1 MTVPADQ
8 QSTSNLAR
16 LEREMNK
23 IGCPQLIAL
32 DGSPSADHLN
42 YLDLMATRKQT
53 GLRPHAVAEFQGRP
67 ILYLVDDLGDHVH
80 PTDEQVRDLGQLL
93 ANRSEHAMLG
103 VVRPGELTLYP
114 VNLSRAELDAAKP
127 KPFNLTNADPL
138 LFQTLAT
145 GLFALEGQ
153 PTAPDYVFDEI
164 HHLLTEAD
172 AALAGKMSPL
182 EVLSVAGRALF
193 FRFLHD
199 RRIVLAEELQEICP
213 KAKDLKDIFSDAER
227 AAATSCWLDE
237 TFNGD
242 LLPLIDE
249 ASHSD
254 PTKRMSAYRKFFR
267 EAGTKTDGKI
277 FRHLEAIMRGW
288 RHIGHST
295 FQTTIDWDDFDFAHI
310 PIGVLSQVYE
320 TFSRRWDE
328 SHAQETSV
336 HYTPKNIAHLLV
348 EEAMAGVKNAK
359 DAIILDAAC
368 GAGAFLVLAFRHLV
382 RLHWKEEGRRPDKNT
397 IQRILY
403 RQIRG
408 FDISE
413 SALRLAAL
421 ALYITAIEVNGTT
434 RPPNI
439 LKFPRALQDEV
450 LFNFGSNDAQGH
462 SRGFILGSLSGVVPE
477 RFNAHFDVVLGNP
490 PWTRLRSKA
499 KLAAEK
505 AADRLRLAE
514 INREFNTISRRALK
528 ARNVSD
534 FSVDT
539 YENPDNDPDLPFVWR
554 ATEWAKPGGVIALA
568 LPARIILKQSD
579 AGRIAREALLRGL
592 TVTGILNASDLEE
605 TPVWRNMKLPFMLLF
620 ARNARAPADHQ
631 FQFVTP
637 VRENALTK
645 RAEFRIDYQSAQPV
659 SVNTVLKRPW
669 MLKAL
674 SVGTVLDVEV
684 WDKVAERGLAT
695 LDELW
700 LRFKLPSNEGYN
712 ISKGDRQ
719 FPAEHLLNLPDF
731 EPPENGFEIDFEK
744 LDRWGDRHNRKT
756 ANRPRE
762 ADLYQAPLVIIPQT
776 PGEAR
781 ERPKAYLSEA
791 RAVAFSKS
799 YYGYSTAKYRDS
811 DGLARLLYLIIHS
824 ELWQHYCLTH
834 SSRIGASWR
843 TILKEELKTLPFVD
857 VDSLTPAQKQQVR
870 VLAKELLSSSN
881 KPWDKIDQLVFD
893 LYGLSS
899 HDIGVVRD
907 TIRFGSP
914 YRSAR
919 DPAALPPQQS
929 DRDQFCRYLEDML
942 QPFVLDAIGKLCVQ
956 TVNTPPDTW
965 NPPWRFITLTPAD
978 LPFEPSSAVLAKVMR
993 EANRTAAS
1001 RVIMVLP
1008 QQRGLLIGFLNQ
1020 LRFWSQSR
1028 ARLSGLNIVRQHLGA
1043 FRRK

>member
-1 MTVPADQ
+1 MTVPTDQ
-8 QSTSNLAR
+8 QSTLAR
-16 LEREMNK
+16 LGREMNK

-32 DGSPSADHLN
+32 DGSPTADHLN
-42 YLDLMATRKQT
+42 YLDLMASRRHA

-67 ILYLVDDLGDHVH
+67 ILYLVDDLGDRAH
-80 PTDEQVRDLGQLL
+80 PTNAQVRDLGQLL

-114 VNLSRAELDAAKP
+114 INLSRAELDAATP
-127 KPFNLTNADPL
+127 KPFNLTDADPL
-138 LFQTLAT
+138 LFQSLAT
-145 GLFALEGQ
+145 GLFMVEGQ

-164 HHLLTEAD
+164 HRLLTEAD
-172 AALAGKMSPL
+172 AALAGQISPL
-182 EVLSVAGRALF
+182 EILSVAGRALF

-213 KAKDLKDIFSDAER
+213 KAKDLKDVFTDAER
-227 AAATSCWLDE
+227 AAATSCWLDD

-242 LLPLIDE
+242 LLPLVDE
-249 ASHSD
+249 ASYAD
-254 PTKRMSAYRKFFR
+254 PAKRMSAYRKFFR
-267 EAGTKTDGKI
+267 EANSKTDGKI
-277 FRHLEAIMRGW
+277 FLHLEAIMRGW
-288 RHIGHST
+288 KHVENST
-295 FQTTIDWDDFDFAHI
+295 FQTVIDWDDFDFAHI

-328 SHAQETSV
+328 SHAEETSV
-336 HYTPKNIAHLLV
+336 HYTPKNIVHLLV
-348 EEAMAGVKNAK
+348 EEALAGVKNAK
-359 DAIILDAAC
+359 DAVILDAAC
-368 GAGAFLVLAFRHLV
+368 GAGAFLVVAFRHLV
-382 RLHWKEEGRRPDKNT
+382 RLHWKEEGRRPDKNM

-421 ALYITAIEVNGTT
+421 ALYVTAIEVNGTT
-434 RPPNI
+434 RPPKI

-450 LFNFGSNDAQGH
+450 LFNFDSRHSDKH
-462 SRGFILGSLSGVVPE
+462 SRGFVLGSLSSGVPE
-477 RFNAHFDVVLGNP
+477 RFNAHFDVVMGNP
-490 PWTRLRSKA
+490 PWSRLRSKA
-499 KLAAEK
+499 NTSTEK
-505 AADRLRLAE
+505 AADRLRLAK
-514 INREFNTISRRALK
+514 ISHEFTAISRRALK
-528 ARNVSD
+528 AREIPG
-534 FSVDT
+534 FAVDT

-554 ATEWAKPGGVIALA
+554 ATEWARPGGVIALA
-568 LPARIILKQSD
+568 LPARIIFKQSD
-579 AGRIAREALLRGL
+579 AGRSAREALLRGL

-620 ARNARAPADHQ
+620 ARNAAAPADHQ

-659 SVNTVLKRPW
+659 SGDAVLKRPW

-684 WDKVAERGLAT
+684 WDKVAERGLVK

-700 LRFKLPSNEGYN
+700 SRFNLWSSEGYN
-712 ISKGDRQ
+712 ISKGDPQ
-719 FPAEHLLNLPDF
+719 FSAEHLLDLPDF

-744 LDRWGDRHNRKT
+744 LDRWEDKHDRKT

-762 ADLYQAPLVIIPQT
+762 AELYQAPLVIIPQT

-781 ERPKAYLSEA
+781 ERPKAYLSEV

-799 YYGYSTAKYRDS
+799 YYGYSTAKHQDAE
-811 DGLARLLYLIIHS
+811 GLARLLYLVIHS

-843 TILKEELKTLPFVD
+843 TILKEELKTFAFVD
-857 VDSLTPAQKQQVR
+857 VDALTAAQKQQVR
-870 VLAKELLSSSN
+870 VLAKELLSSTI
-881 KPWDKIDQLVFD
+881 KPWEKIDQLVFD

-919 DPAALPPQQS
+919 DPAALPPEKS

-942 QPFVLDAIGKLCVQ
+942 QPFTQSAFGKLCVQ
-956 TVNTPPDTW
+956 PVSTPSDTW
-965 NPPWRFITLTPAD
+965 KPPWRFITLTPIGI
-978 LPFEPSSAVLAKVMR
+978 PFEPSSALLSKVMR
-993 EANRTAAS
+993 QANRTAAS

-1008 QQRGLLIGFLNQ
+1008 QQQGLLVGLLNQ

-1028 ARLSGLNIVRQHLGA
+1028 ARLCGLHIVRQHLGA